1 LYCRKCGAE
10 IPDDSEFCPKCGA
23 PQASGVSTASS
34 QNVSKSQDQA
44 EILKEMKCPNCGA
57 PLSPASGE
65 AMVVCSYCG
74 TSISL
79 GSMGW
84 SKVGKHFILDIKV
97 SLKDQ
102 AEGIAKA
109 FLDNS
114 IFHRHLFE
122 KSELKKMELNYL
134 PYWIMD
140 AGYSAQYK
148 FRKEQVNPGG
158 FVAVGMGG
166 RGGFGGP
173 TLNMQTIVESG
184 TDVNEVNYPVIAVE
198 NMNQYQPPD
207 YIFNLADKRPIKQDD
222 VSASVK
228 LMNGTMG
235 EEKARMEGKI
245 RIQQWEIRRLQR
257 RIHGFLSADVSV
269 DIADMFL
276 VHIPVWTLS
285 FQHKSETILLL
296 IDAHNSMVMEES
308 KQ

>member
-1 LYCRKCGAE
+1 MYCRKCGAE

-23 PQASGVSTASS
+23 PQATGSTGTTF
-34 QNVSKSQDQA
+34 QNVSKSQDQT

-57 PLSPASGE
+57 PLSPAEGE

-79 GSMGW
+79 GSLGW

-97 SLKDQ
+97 SMKNQ
-102 AEGIAKA
+102 AEEIAKA

-140 AGYSAQYK
+140 AGYSAQYQ
-148 FRKEQVNPGG
+148 FRREQVNPGG

-173 TLNMQTIVESG
+173 TINMQTIVESG

-207 YIFNLADKRPIKQDD
+207 YVFNLTDKRAIKQEDL
-222 VSASVK
+222 SGPVK

-245 RIQQWEIRRLQR
+245 RIEQWEIRRLQR
-257 RIHGFLSADVSV
+257 RIHGFLSANVSV
-269 DIADMFL
+269 DIADMYL

-285 FQHKSETILLL
+285 FQHKSETIFLL
-296 IDAHNSMVMEES
+296 IDAHNSAVMEET